1 MGKSHAEEM
10 SFWTTDEFKLFL
22 SCVEDKPASKVGFSI
37 LFYCGLRIG
46 ELLALT
52 LADID
57 FENNSININK
67 SFQRIHGEDVITPP
81 KTPKS
86 IRTISIPANL
96 ISDIDS
102 YTKKIYGLKRNDR
115 IFPYTK
121 SYFEHEIKKGIEKSG
136 VKHIRLHDL
145 RHSHASLLIEMG
157 LPALLIADRLGH
169 EKVETT
175 LNTYSHLFPDKRES
189 VGKMLNEYY

>member
-1 MGKSHAEEM
+1 MTKA
-10 SFWTTDEFKLFL
+10 
-22 SCVEDKPASKVGFSI
+22 
-37 LFYCGLRIG
+37 

-57 FENNSININK
+57 FKNNSISINK
-67 SFQRIHGEDVITPP
+67 SFQRIHGNDVITPP

-86 IRTISIPANL
+86 IRTVSVPANL
-96 ISDIDS
+96 AIDINN
-102 YTKKIYGLKRNDR
+102 YTKKLYGLQKRDR

-121 SYFEHEIKKGIEKSG
+121 SYFEHEIKRGIAKSG
-136 VKHIRLHDL
+136 VKQIRLRDL

-157 LPALLIADRLGH
+157 FPALLIADRLGH

-175 LNTYSHLFPDKRES
+175 LNTYSHLFPNKRES
-189 VGKMLNEYY
+189 VGKMLDAYY